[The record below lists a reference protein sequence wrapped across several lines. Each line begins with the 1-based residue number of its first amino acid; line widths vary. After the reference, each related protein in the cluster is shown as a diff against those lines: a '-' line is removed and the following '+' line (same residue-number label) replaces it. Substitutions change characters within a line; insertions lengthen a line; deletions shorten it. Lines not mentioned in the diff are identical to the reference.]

1 MEIVGDNMF
10 DIIKEYFDIEN
21 SDKPYNS
28 NIEYIEDLIKLLDIR
43 IELFREMY
51 LQDKKID
58 KKYKKLLGVVISK
71 EEFESIVDNDY
82 IINDNLRE
90 NINELLQICDTYLDN
105 RKLISLK
112 NGLFIPNEYLSVT
125 FNLNKFERF
134 CLLLSFVPHL
144 NKKYG
149 KIFGYVQDDIN
160 LKYPTID
167 LALKLYF
174 LENSI
179 ENSINSFVLFSSS
192 RAKYIFDGEFDTKDY
207 SFLSTPLKVNKRILS
222 FILSKPYQFYEN
234 DSPIRLWFPHDTILK
249 LYHRLHHIRDA
260 FISLLSNTDKED
272 KFLCI
277 LEGPDGAGKKHIVKS
292 IASIQNKIVIFVD
305 YQKLLLGGEK
315 ALEEIIREILL
326 QDGLL
331 CIYSL
336 SLNTDKDDISKLYRH
351 LKQLFVITD
360 NIFLVMNNLEIN
372 IPLDD
377 EFIIIK
383 KEVGKTNGIESREIW
398 KKEIQNYSI
407 EDLDLSSIINNY
419 NFTYGSIKKVIK
431 DAYHLSV
438 MDGRDKII
446 SDDIYES
453 CKKHFSTSL
462 KDLATHIKPIFKW
475 EDLIISES
483 KKTQLK
489 NACSYIKHR
498 YIVYE
503 EYELNRRFSYGK
515 GLNILLKGSPG
526 TGKTMAAH
534 VIANELNMELYKVD
548 LAQIVSKYIGETE
561 KNLRLIFDE
570 SSKSNVI
577 LFFDEMDALFG
588 KRSEVKDSKDKYSN
602 LETSFLLQ
610 KIEEQEGVIIM
621 ATNYLENIDQAFIR
635 RIQFIVDFPK
645 PSKDERR
652 KIWSGMFTD
661 KVPISDNVDFEYLA
675 DRFEL
680 SGGEIKNI
688 VLNSIFM
695 AVNQGSEVTMKH
707 ILLSLKQELEKQGK
721 ILLKEDFGEYYFYL
735 DMR

>member
-1 MEIVGDNMF
+1 MLDIVKETF
-10 DIIKEYFDIEN
+10 DLESKDA
-21 SDKPYNS
+21 PYKS
-28 NIEYIEDLIKLLDIR
+28 NAEYIEDFIKLLDIR

-71 EEFESIVDNDY
+71 EEFESIIDNDY
-82 IINDNLRE
+82 IINNSLRE
-90 NINELLQICDTYLDN
+90 NINELLSICNHYINN
-105 RKLISLK
+105 RKLMSLK
-112 NGLFIPNEYLSVT
+112 NGLFIPSKYISVT
-125 FNLNKFERF
+125 FNLNDFENF
-134 CLLLSFVPHL
+134 CVFLSLAPHI
-144 NKKYG
+144 NKKYE
-149 KIFGYVQDDIN
+149 KIFGYIQDDVN

-174 LENSI
+174 LESSI

-192 RAKYIFDGEFDTKDY
+192 RVKYIFDGNFETRSY
-207 SFLSTPLKVNKRILS
+207 SFLSTPLKTNTRILS
-222 FILSKPYQFYEN
+222 FVLSKPYRFYEN
-234 DSPIRLWFPHDTILK
+234 DSPIKLWFPDKNISK
-249 LYHRLHHIRDA
+249 LYYRLEPIRDS
-260 FISLLSNTDKED
+260 FINLISKTNNQN
-272 KFLCI
+272 KFLFI
-277 LEGPDGAGKKHIVKS
+277 LEGPDGSGKKHIVKS
-292 IASIQNKIVIFVD
+292 IASKENRVVIFVD
-305 YQKLLLGGEK
+305 YKKLLSSGQKTLQ
-315 ALEEIIREILL
+315 EIMTEALL
-326 QDGLL
+326 QNGLI

-336 SLNTDKDDISKLYRH
+336 DLHTSQDQIEKLYKNI
-351 LKQLFVITD
+351 KQLFLITGK
-360 NIFLVMNNLEIN
+360 IFLVMDSLQLD

-383 KEVGKTNGIESREIW
+383 KQVKKTTRTESREIW
-398 KKEIQNYSI
+398 EKEMKKYKVENF
-407 EDLDLSSIINNY
+407 DLANIINNY
-419 NFTYGSIKKVIK
+419 SFTYGSIEKIIR
-431 DAYHLSV
+431 DAYHLSI
-438 MDGRDKII
+438 MNGRNKIAF
-446 SDDIYES
+446 DDIYES
-453 CKKHFSTSL
+453 CKKHFSTNL
-462 KDLATHIKPIFKW
+462 KDLATYINPIFTW
-475 EDLIISES
+475 EDLIISDS
-483 KKTQLK
+483 QKNQLK
-489 NACSYIKHR
+489 NACSYIR
-498 YIVYE
+498 YRDVVYE
-503 EYELNRRFSYGK
+503 EYELNKRFSYGK

-561 KNLRLIFDE
+561 KNLRLIFNE

-621 ATNYLENIDQAFIR
+621 ATNYLENIDPAFIR

-645 PSKDERR
+645 PIKDERKR
-652 KIWSGMFTD
+652 IWLSMFTD

-680 SGGEIKNI
+680 SGGEIKNV

-695 AVNQGSEVTMKH
+695 AVNEASKVTMKH
-707 ILLSLKQELEKQGK
+707 ILFSLKQELEKQGK